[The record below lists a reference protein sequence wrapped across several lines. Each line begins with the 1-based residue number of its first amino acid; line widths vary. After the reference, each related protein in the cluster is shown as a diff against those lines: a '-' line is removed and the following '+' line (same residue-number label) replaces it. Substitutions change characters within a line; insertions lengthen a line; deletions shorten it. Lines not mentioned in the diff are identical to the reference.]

1 MYASALGPLDSLAL
15 ALVSTPLADASV
27 PDLLRLLALPVFA
40 YGAYRDIETR
50 RVPDALWPPLLLL
63 GVACLAW
70 EGWTAYSQPYGFAFR
85 QFVLVTAVSVL
96 LVGGLG
102 ALFYYVPAGFGG
114 ADAKALVTIGVLLP
128 SYPTYYF
135 DGFVLPLVPAN
146 VRVFS
151 LTVLTNALLLGM
163 AYPLYLLGA
172 NAVRG
177 DVASVMAVGKRV
189 PVPELVT
196 AHGSLLEDAAGTR
209 LTGGL
214 DLDALRMYCRWRG
227 VTLAELRANP
237 ALRDPATLPAEPN
250 DPTDGA
256 VHRGDARTDGGGDER
271 GADDERTE
279 SDAAGEERAGDEYD
293 DAWGAAAFIEDIE
306 GTAYGTSPAT
316 LRESLDLLAERESVW
331 VTPGTPFFV
340 TLVLGMALA
349 FVYGD
354 LLFGVLGVAGLV

>member
-1 MYASALGPLDSLAL
+1 MHASALGPLDSLAL

-27 PDLLRLLALPVFA
+27 PDLLRLLALPAFA

-70 EGWTAYSQPYGFAFR
+70 EGWTAYGQPYAFAFE
-85 QFVLVTAVSVL
+85 QFALVTAVSVL

-172 NAVRG
+172 NALRG

-256 VHRGDARTDGGGDER
+256 IHRGARTDGGSGVGD
-271 GADDERTE
+271 ADDGESAE
-279 SDAAGEERAGDEYD
+279 SDGAPASDEYD
-293 DAWGAAAFIEDIE
+293 DAWGAAAFVEDVE

-331 VTPGTPFFV
+331 MTPGTPFFV

-349 FVYGD
+349 FGYGD
-354 LLFGVLGVAGLV
+354 LLFGALGLFGFV